1 MIASIYDCFGC
12 YLNGTKTPATR
23 VALDWLQVS
32 ELIRILIVT
41 TRKHSVHGGNQ
52 NGLFLARVL
61 LVLAQ
66 EFNERLRGL
75 IVENELKVNDEVRG
89 NKELKRDHYE
99 YVKQM
104 GHECVA
110 L

>member
-1 MIASIYDCFGC
+1 MEDF
-12 YLNGTKTPATR
+12 YLNGTKTSATR
-23 VALDWLQVS
+23 VALGWPQVA

-41 TRKHSVHGGNQ
+41 TRKHLMHGRNQ
-52 NGLFLARVL
+52 NGLFFARVL

-66 EFNERLRGL
+66 EFNERLRSL

-89 NKELKRDHYE
+89 NKELKRDYYE
-99 YVKQM
+99 HVEQM